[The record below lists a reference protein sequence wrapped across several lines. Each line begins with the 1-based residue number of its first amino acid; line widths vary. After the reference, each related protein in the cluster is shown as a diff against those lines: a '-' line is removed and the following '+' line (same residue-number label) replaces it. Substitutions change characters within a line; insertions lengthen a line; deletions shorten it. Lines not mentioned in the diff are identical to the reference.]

1 MVHLLVVEEPET
13 GQTKTPPRG
22 GGFRILAMSLEDL
35 SRASIRGPREGTFF
49 RDGCARIRDHSLMM
63 MDGIESV
70 NAWPR
75 RKKAGLVR
83 ARLKVLA
90 T

>member
-1 MVHLLVVEEPET
+1 LWLKEPET

-22 GGFRILAMSLEDL
+22 GGFRILTMSLEDL

-49 RDGCARIRDHSLMM
+49 RDGCARIRDHWQMM

-70 NAWPR
+70 NAPPR
-75 RKKAGLVR
+75 RKKAGPMR